1 MEQPGDERF
10 DAGVADLELVRE
22 TLSRRA
28 DSRRGRTLLAAGILL
43 VALVLVPAAFVVSVP
58 TTFACRT
65 FIDASAE
72 AKLDYPGG
80 RRLSYESREG
90 ARQLIELFSPQQPG
104 FTAYLA
110 VPAGDQGTFR
120 WFDDRLQALGWGPLN
135 PDSRVQVS
143 QSSGETA
150 RGGAEMI
157 ALVRF
162 DAGRIPPGIS
172 ARPPDDHDLLRYA
185 YFITDSASI
194 PACR

>member
-28 DSRRGRTLLAAGILL
+28 DSRRGRTLLAAGIVL
-43 VALVLVPAAFVVSVP
+43 VALALVPAAFVVSVP
-58 TTFACRT
+58 TTFACRA

-72 AKLDYPGG
+72 ANLDYPGG

-90 ARQLIELFSPQQPG
+90 TRQLIEMSSPQQPA

-110 VPAGDQGTFR
+110 VPADDQGVFR
-120 WFDDRLQALGWGPLN
+120 WFDDRLQALGWRPLN
-135 PDSRVQVS
+135 PDARVQVV

-150 RGGAEMI
+150 RGAAEAI
-157 ALVRF
+157 LLIRF
-162 DAGRIPPGIS
+162 EGGRVPLGVSAQPPVG
-172 ARPPDDHDLLRYA
+172 DDLLRYE
-185 YFITDSASI
+185 YFITDPASI
-194 PACR
+194 PACH